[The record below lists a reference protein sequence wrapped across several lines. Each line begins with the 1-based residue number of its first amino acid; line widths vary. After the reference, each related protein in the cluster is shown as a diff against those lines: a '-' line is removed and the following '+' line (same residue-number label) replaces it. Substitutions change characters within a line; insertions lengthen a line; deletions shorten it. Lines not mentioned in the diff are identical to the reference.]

1 MQEEEQAIVDSMGR
15 RGSYKSSVTDPS
27 RVEVRLDSGERLL
40 LPRAELIDSADGTTA
55 LPHSFESLL
64 AGSQLVI
71 PLHAEELDVSKR
83 SVTRERVSV
92 RTTVKER
99 VEHVDIPLT
108 REDVHIERVPVGRQ
122 VHSAA
127 APHQQGDT
135 WIIPIYEEVLVVE
148 KRLMLREEVHVKRL
162 QKEVREQ
169 QHVTLRR
176 EEVEVDRK
184 KPGDSSAGGNSGG

>member
-1 MQEEEQAIVDSMGR
+1 MQEEERS
-15 RGSYKSSVTDPS
+15 
-27 RVEVRLDSGERLL
+27 E
-40 LPRAELIDSADGTTA
+40 
-55 LPHSFESLL
+55 
-64 AGSQLVI
+64 LVI
-71 PLHAEELDVSKR
+71 PLHAEELDVSTR
-83 SVTRERVSV
+83 TVTRERVSV

-99 VEHVDIPLT
+99 VEHVDIPLA
-108 REDVHIERVPVGRQ
+108 REDLQIERVPVGRE
-122 VHSAA
+122 VHAAA

-162 QKEVREQ
+162 RKEVHEQ

-184 KPGDSSAGGNSGG
+184 SGDSSAGGNTGG